1 VLISSF
7 TTAKKLKMKSD
18 VPLMWLFWET
28 FQYTR
33 RSFDEALR
41 PHGISGTQL
50 SVLNRIAQRPG
61 LSGVEL
67 ARLMLT
73 TPQAAQL
80 TLSTL
85 ERKGLVERKPD
96 IGNGH
101 ITRSFLTRKGCRLV
115 DLCRAEVHDVEKR
128 LLGVLSPTEQE
139 ALSELL
145 SSYLQQLPE
154 TGR

>member
-1 VLISSF
+1 MLE
-7 TTAKKLKMKSD
+7 KKNN

-50 SVLNRIAQRPG
+50 SVMNRIAQRPG

-73 TPQAAQL
+73 TPQAAHL

-96 IGNGH
+96 TGNGH
-101 ITRSFLTRKGCRLV
+101 ITRSFLTQKGRRVV
-115 DLCRAEVHDVEKR
+115 DGCEAEVHEVER
-128 LLGVLSPTEQE
+128 QLLAILSPREQE

-145 SSYLQQLPE
+145 WSYLQQLPE
-154 TGR
+154 TGL

>member
-1 VLISSF
+1 
-7 TTAKKLKMKSD
+7 
-18 VPLMWLFWET
+18 MWLFWET

-41 PHGISGTQL
+41 PQGISGTQL

-73 TPQAAQL
+73 TPQAAHL

-85 ERKGLVERKPD
+85 ERKGLVERRPD

-101 ITRSFLTRKGCRLV
+101 ITRSFLTQEGRHLV
-115 DLCRAEVHDVEKR
+115 DTCEAEVRDVERR
-128 LLGVLSPTEQE
+128 LLAILSPDEQE

-145 SSYLQQLPE
+145 SSYLQQLPKS
-154 TGR
+154 GP

>member
-1 VLISSF
+1 
-7 TTAKKLKMKSD
+7 
-18 VPLMWLFWET
+18 MWLFWET

-50 SVLNRIAQRPG
+50 SVMNRVAQRPG

-73 TPQAAQL
+73 TPQAAHL

-96 IGNGH
+96 TGNGH
-101 ITRSFLTRKGCRLV
+101 ISRSFLTREGRRMV
-115 DLCRAEVHDVEKR
+115 DTCEAEVRHVERR
-128 LLGVLSPTEQE
+128 LLAVLSPKEQE

-154 TGR
+154 TGL